1 MLFMIGIE
9 PAETKDETYG
19 IIVPVFN
26 KVNYGCNSAADNEID
41 IVQQATDAI
50 LSMVEELVLDGIDLE
65 ILNEGYKDYSQNQEH
80 SDFTRWLAIDIDISE
95 LKGKPKRININIPDT
110 LLMRIDSYVANNE
123 KYKDRSHFLAIAA
136 QNEIAKWYLLIN
148 QT

>member
-9 PAETKDETYG
+9 PADTKDEAHG

-26 KVNYGCNSAADNEID
+26 KVNYGCNSAADNEKD

-50 LSMVEELVLDGIDLE
+50 LTMVEELVIDGFDLE
-65 ILNEGYKDYSQNQEH
+65 ILNEGYKDYSQNQEY
-80 SDFTRWLAIDIDISE
+80 SDFTRWLAIDINVSE
-95 LKGKPKRININIPDT
+95 LKGKPKRININLPDI
-110 LLMRIDSYVANNE
+110 LLMRIDSCVANDE

-136 QNEIAKWYLLIN
+136 QNEISKR
-148 QT
+148 

>member
-9 PAETKDETYG
+9 PAETKSVAHG

-26 KVNYGCNSAADNEID
+26 KVNFGCNSAADNEKD

-50 LSMVEELVLDGIDLE
+50 LTMVEELVLNGFDLE
-65 ILNEGYKDYSQNQEH
+65 ILNEGYKDYSQNQEY
-80 SDFTRWLAIDIDISE
+80 SNFTRWLAIDIDVSE
-95 LKGKPKRININIPDT
+95 LKGKPKRININLPDI
-110 LLMRIDSYVANNE
+110 LLMRIDSYVANDE

-136 QNEIAKWYLLIN
+136 QNEISN
-148 QT
+148 R

>member
-9 PAETKDETYG
+9 PPETKDEAYG

-26 KVNYGCNSAADNEID
+26 KVNYGCNSAADNERD

-65 ILNEGYKDYSQNQEH
+65 ILNEGYKDYSQNQENSH
-80 SDFTRWLAIDIDISE
+80 FTRWLAIDIDVSE
-95 LKGKPKRININIPDT
+95 LKGKPKRININLPDI
-110 LLMRIDSYVANNE
+110 LLMRIDSCVANDE
-123 KYKDRSHFLAIAA
+123 KYKDRSHFLATAA
-136 QNEIAKWYLLIN
+136 QNEIAKS
-148 QT
+148 

>member
-9 PAETKDETYG
+9 PAKAKDEAYG

-26 KVNYGCNSAADNEID
+26 KINYGCNSAADNEKD

-65 ILNEGYKDYSQNQEH
+65 ILNEGYKDYNQNQEY
-80 SDFTRWLAIDIDISE
+80 SDFSRWLAIDIDMSE
-95 LKGKPKRININIPDT
+95 LKGKPKRININLPDT

-123 KYKDRSHFLAIAA
+123 KYKDRSHFLATAA
-136 QNEIAKWYLLIN
+136 LNEIAK
-148 QT
+148 

>member
-9 PAETKDETYG
+9 PPETKDAAYG

-26 KVNYGCNSAADNEID
+26 KVNYGCNSAADNERD

-50 LSMVEELVLDGIDLE
+50 LSMVKELVLDGIDLE
-65 ILNEGYKDYSQNQEH
+65 ILNEGYKDYSENQEY
-80 SDFTRWLAIDIDISE
+80 SDFTRWLAIDIDVSE
-95 LKGKPKRININIPDT
+95 LKGKPKRININLPDI
-110 LLMRIDSYVANNE
+110 LLMRIDSCVANDE

-136 QNEIAKWYLLIN
+136 QNEIAKR
-148 QT
+148 

>member
-9 PAETKDETYG
+9 PAETKDEAYG

-26 KVNYGCNSAADNEID
+26 KINYGCNSAADNEKD

-65 ILNEGYKDYSQNQEH
+65 ILNEGYKDYSQNQEY

-95 LKGKPKRININIPDT
+95 LKGKPKRININLPDI
-110 LLMRIDSYVANNE
+110 LLMRIDSCVANDD

-136 QNEIAKWYLLIN
+136 QNEILKR
-148 QT
+148 